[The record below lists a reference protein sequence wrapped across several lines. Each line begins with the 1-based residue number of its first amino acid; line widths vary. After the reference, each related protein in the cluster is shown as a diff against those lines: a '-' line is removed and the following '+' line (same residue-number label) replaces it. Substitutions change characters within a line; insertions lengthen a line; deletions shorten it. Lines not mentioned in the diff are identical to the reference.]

1 MYDMYSNDVFKFPV
15 TFVLVGLLSSD
26 TAGVLS
32 SIWLF
37 TAAHFRCLADFLEL
51 DQKTRPGNIF
61 FATSNSKS
69 YRDVRPICYNI
80 QFLIQL
86 TIIIIRLSDFKPD

>member
-1 MYDMYSNDVFKFPV
+1 M
-15 TFVLVGLLSSD
+15 LVGLSSD
-26 TAGVLS
+26 TTGVLFYHRS
-32 SIWLF
+32 GSLVQH
-37 TAAHFRCLADFLEL
+37 TSGALADFLEL

-69 YRDVRPICYNI
+69 YRDLRPMCYTI